1 MFNSV
6 QFSSPVEF
14 NVKKH
19 EKRKCTFLF
28 SRFIAFN
35 VHSSIFY
42 YRSITILSTRQ
53 LIANI
58 DWSVVRLNLKF
69 NFGIIDRRE
78 NEFRIMQMKRVRSF
92 RVKYLM

>member
-1 MFNSV
+1 MYV
-6 QFSSPVEF
+6 P
-14 NVKKH
+14 
-19 EKRKCTFLF
+19 LL
-28 SRFIAFN
+28 AFN

-58 DWSVVRLNLKF
+58 DWSIVRLNLKF